1 MKNEIDLSKIAV
13 KQLPTKKIKAN
24 FDGTEKEFTIT
35 ALSDSEQYDF
45 QALWNNST
53 DVFRNRNLNVLLLT
67 CGLGIQQEVAA
78 LLYEYKRDEATRVAN
93 EIFTFTREF
102 EKTKADETEKAE
114 KNLPPPAPENTT
126 AE

>member
-1 MKNEIDLSKIAV
+1 MNEIDLSKLTV
-13 KQLPTKKIKAN
+13 KELPKKTIKAN
-24 FDGTEKEFTIT
+24 FDGAEKEFTIT

-78 LLYEYKRDEATRVAN
+78 LLYEYKRDEAARVAN

-102 EKTKADETEKAE
+102 EKSKSDETEKAE
-114 KNLPPPAPENTT
+114 KNLPSPVPENTT